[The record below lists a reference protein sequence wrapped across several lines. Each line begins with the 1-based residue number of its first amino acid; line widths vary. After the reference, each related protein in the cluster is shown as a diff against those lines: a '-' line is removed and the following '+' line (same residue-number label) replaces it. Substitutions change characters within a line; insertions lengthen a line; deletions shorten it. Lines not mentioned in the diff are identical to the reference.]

1 MLSRVWDLDAG
12 GFYLVSDAVT
22 HTKSFISVCQKSGAL
37 SHQVIC
43 SRTEYLCLGKGLIAM
58 LMNFPVRNVE
68 TEKHIKLLA
77 DFLVLSVQEISY
89 LGEK

>member
-1 MLSRVWDLDAG
+1 
-12 GFYLVSDAVT
+12 
-22 HTKSFISVCQKSGAL
+22 
-37 SHQVIC
+37 VIC
-43 SRTEYLCLGKGLIAM
+43 SRTEYLCFGKGLIAM

-68 TEKHIKLLA
+68 TEKHTKLLA

>member
-1 MLSRVWDLDAG
+1 
-12 GFYLVSDAVT
+12 
-22 HTKSFISVCQKSGAL
+22 
-37 SHQVIC
+37 VIC
-43 SRTEYLCLGKGLIAM
+43 SRTEHLCFGKGLIAM

-68 TEKHIKLLA
+68 TEKHTKLLA